1 MRISKLGILYD
12 TKQNGKDLD
21 KIFTVLYSQ
30 FEFWVECG
38 EKLPI
43 SVKDENVN
51 LSQQDKD
58 HILNKL
64 KSQGLTVEI
73 EYESEYVI
81 CYKLTE
87 LD

>member
-21 KIFTVLYSQ
+21 KVVTVLYSQ
-30 FEFWVECG
+30 FELWVECG

-43 SVKDENVN
+43 SVKDENTN
-51 LSQQDKD
+51 LHKQDKD

-64 KSQGLTVEI
+64 KSHGLTVEI

-81 CYKLTE
+81 CYKLIE

>member
-1 MRISKLGILYD
+1 MRISNLGILYD

-21 KIFTVLYSQ
+21 KIVAVLYSQ

-43 SVKDENVN
+43 SVKDESIN

-64 KSQGLTVEI
+64 KAHGLTVEI
-73 EYESEYVI
+73 EYESDYVI

>member
-21 KIFTVLYSQ
+21 KIVAVLYSQ
-30 FEFWVECG
+30 FELWVECG

-43 SVKDENVN
+43 SVKDESVS

-64 KSQGLTVEI
+64 KSHGLTVEI

-81 CYKLTE
+81 YYKLTE